1 MNRVIKVLVVGDF
14 SSVIHEEAICKAFED
29 NQLEVHKFKFS
40 TYFKSGFLLRTK
52 FNNFQIKFTIGP
64 IILKINNDLLE
75 ELSNNYYDFVFFYRP
90 RFVRASLLEFISK
103 RTVVYFYNNDDP
115 FGVNYKR
122 YFWKKF
128 FKGLKYCHHIFYY
141 RNKNKLD
148 YSSIGYNNI
157 SLLRSYYIKSINFPI
172 DTEKKY
178 DVVFVGHFE
187 DDGRD
192 VYLKYLI
199 DNGINLRIFG
209 PEWHRCSNYDFF
221 VNRMGEIHSLNLCDY
236 NIILN
241 SSKIALVFL
250 STLNSDTYTR
260 RCFEIPATN
269 SFMLAQYSE
278 DLACLFKAEI
288 EADYF
293 RTKESL
299 LSKVSF
305 YLENDKVRRRIANNG
320 YRRVVLDLH
329 EVTDRVK
336 IVLDQFDVDSKK

>member
-1 MNRVIKVLVVGDF
+1 MSKGIKVLVVGDF
-14 SSVIHEEAICKAFED
+14 ISLIHEEAICKAFED

-40 TYFKSGFLLRTK
+40 TYFKSGFFLRIK

-64 IILKINNDLLE
+64 IISKINNDLFKQ
-75 ELSNNYYDFVFFYRP
+75 LSNNDYDLVFFYRP
-90 RFVRASLLEFISK
+90 RIIRTSLLKFISN
-103 RTVVYFYNNDDP
+103 RTIVYFYNNDDP
-115 FGVNYKR
+115 FGKNYKS
-122 YFWKKF
+122 YFWNKF
-128 FKGLKYCHHIFYY
+128 FRGLKYCHHIFYY

-148 YSSIGYNNI
+148 YSSIGYDNI

-172 DTEKKY
+172 DKKKEF

-192 VYLKYLI
+192 IYLKYLI
-199 DNGINLRIFG
+199 DSGINLKIFG

-221 VNRMGEIHSLNLCDY
+221 VKRIGKIQSLSLSDY
-236 NIILN
+236 NIVLN

-269 SFMLAQYSE
+269 SFMLAQFSD
-278 DLACLFKAEI
+278 DLAGLFKPGI

-293 RTKESL
+293 YSKESL
-299 LSKVSF
+299 LSKINF
-305 YLENDKVRRRIANNG
+305 YLQNDKVREMIANNG
-320 YRRVVLDLH
+320 YKRVVLDLH

-336 IVLDQFDVDSKK
+336 VILNQFNADIKK